1 MHWVLSAA
9 LYFDQF
15 SARVLSA
22 ACSSA
27 RQDSLVRPT
36 AMASP
41 AAALQLGET
50 SSLGGL
56 SASAIAGSPSI
67 RTTTAILLAEA
78 DIVRGL
84 SKCAMLA
91 VRARPQRRT
100 GAWCSVP
107 SPLASRLSPV
117 RSRQP
122 PLTFFHTPPRRA
134 HQRPRHE
141 ARRRRT
147 ETPAPDRRE
156 RSRGFARAGPEAT
169 GSAHSTTVEGVVRSE
184 LLGDRVN
191 R

>member
-36 AMASP
+36 AMAYP

-84 SKCAMLA
+84 TLA
-91 VRARPQRRT
+91 VSAPRWLYVPALNAELVRGVPCLRRLRAAVARAFAPFL
-100 GAWCSVP
+100 P
-107 SPLASRLSPV
+107 Y
-117 RSRQP
+117 
-122 PLTFFHTPPRRA
+122 PPRRA
-134 HQRPRHE
+134 HQRQRGE
-141 ARRRRT
+141 GCGARI
-147 ETPAPDRRE
+147 ETPAPDRRG
-156 RSRGFARAGPEAT
+156 RSRGYTREARGSGDVRAHPHNHRKRDSFAAIGEY
-169 GSAHSTTVEGVVRSE
+169 G
-184 LLGDRVN
+184 
-191 R
+191 

>member
-36 AMASP
+36 AMAYP

-78 DIVRGL
+78 DIIRGL
-84 SKCAMLA
+84 TFA
-91 VRARPQRRT
+91 VSSLRWLYARPQRRT

-107 SPLASRLSPV
+107 SRLASRNARV
-117 RSRQP
+117 W
-122 PLTFFHTPPRRA
+122 PPRAGRLSKT
-134 HQRPRHE
+134 RPSATWRNCSAPTPT
-141 ARRRRT
+141 ARRL
-147 ETPAPDRRE
+147 
-156 RSRGFARAGPEAT
+156 SGG
-169 GSAHSTTVEGVVRSE
+169 
-184 LLGDRVN
+184 
-191 R
+191 